1 MSNSKSSLV
10 VLKSRKQIKKDFE
23 IPTKA
28 YKKKQTNVGK
38 CFVKNIKK
46 KDFEK
51 YTLKFHPKNLKLKE
65 IKKNF
70 NKKTSIKYTLIKSKR
85 KSQKTKTKK
94 NIPFEDKL

>member
-38 CFVKNIKK
+38 CFVKKYKK
-46 KDFEK
+46 KRLRRVYLEISS
-51 YTLKFHPKNLKLKE
+51 KE
-65 IKKNF
+65 SKA
-70 NKKTSIKYTLIKSKR
+70 KR
-85 KSQKTKTKK
+85 KKK
-94 NIPFEDKL
+94 EL